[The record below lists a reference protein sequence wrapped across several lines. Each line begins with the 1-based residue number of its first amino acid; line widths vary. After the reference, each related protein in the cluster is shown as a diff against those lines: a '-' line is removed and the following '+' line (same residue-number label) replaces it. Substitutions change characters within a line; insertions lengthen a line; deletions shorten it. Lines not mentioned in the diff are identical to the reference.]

1 MARFVLCTLV
11 LAAICTLPRGTLNA
25 ANPEVRALWVQRT
38 TLTSAPAIVSLVETA
53 KAAGFNTLLVQVRG
67 RGDAYYTSRFEPRGA
82 ALARQDR
89 SFDPLELAIA
99 AAHHAGLR
107 VHAWVNVNLI
117 ADADL
122 PAAETH

>member
-1 MARFVLCTLV
+1 MVRFVLWALV

-67 RGDAYYTSRFEPRGA
+67 RGDAFYNSRLEPRA
-82 ALARQDR
+82 AELEDDPQN
-89 SFDPLELAIA
+89 FDPLALTLRLPH
-99 AAHHAGLR
+99 AHGPR
-107 VHAWVNVNLI
+107 
-117 ADADL
+117 
-122 PAAETH
+122 